1 LPATVGCVSLKDT
14 QGNRLQALH
23 NSAPIASSQVD
34 PDQPGVTA
42 AVDGFSRPS
51 AERREYSF
59 APRSTAA
66 PNTASML
73 VPVVGV
79 GVRRIATVY
88 RHEDAFVHWKTS
100 WNRV

>member
-1 LPATVGCVSLKDT
+1 LIQINRESRQPSMASL
-14 QGNRLQALH
+14 GRL
-23 NSAPIASSQVD
+23 
-34 PDQPGVTA
+34 
-42 AVDGFSRPS
+42 PS
-51 AERREYSF
+51 AASIPSRLGL
-59 APRSTAA
+59 TAA